1 MWISPNLG
9 GASQVLDSYPRSST
23 STPAYWPPPST
34 RSVTHQCRTP
44 EMWRRAMSPAV
55 YVQTNDATG
64 NDVIVFSRAADGA
77 LAPLGRYS
85 TGGRGTGLPH
95 LASAGSVVLSDDG
108 RWLLVV
114 NAGSDE
120 LSLFAVQPDGLRLA
134 DRADSG
140 GSKPTSVA
148 VRGTL
153 VYVLNNG
160 TPSISG
166 FTLADG
172 KLTELGGSTRPLS
185 SADADPAQVSFT
197 ADGRVLIVTERGTN
211 TISSYLI
218 DEHGYA
224 QHQATIEAS
233 GQTPYG
239 FGLTADGSLI
249 VSEAF
254 GGATGAA
261 AASCYAVSGAGE
273 LTMVSGSVGDTRSEV
288 CWVALTKDDRFAYV
302 TNFGDGTVSCY
313 EISADRSLRLHEPV
327 AGSTGQGEK
336 GIRDEAISG
345 DGRYLYAID
354 ADAQKLCGWAVG
366 QGGQLTPVGEFGG
379 VPDTVAGLAS
389 S

>member
-1 MWISPNLG
+1 
-9 GASQVLDSYPRSST
+9 
-23 STPAYWPPPST
+23 
-34 RSVTHQCRTP
+34 
-44 EMWRRAMSPAV
+44 MSPAV
-55 YVQTNDATG
+55 YVQTNDATE
-64 NDVIVFSRAADGA
+64 NEVIAFSRAEDGA

-95 LASAGSVVLSDDG
+95 LASAGSVVLSGDG

-120 LSLFAVQPDGLRLA
+120 LSLFAVRPEGLRLA
-134 DRADSG
+134 DRVGSG

-148 VRGTL
+148 VSGAL

-160 TPSISG
+160 TPNISG
-166 FTLADG
+166 FNLTDG
-172 KLTELGGSTRPLS
+172 KLAALAGSARPLS
-185 SADADPAQVSFT
+185 GADADPAQVSFT
-197 ADGRVLIVTERGTN
+197 PGGAAVIVTERGTN
-211 TISSYLI
+211 SISSYVI
-218 DEHGYA
+218 DQRGYA
-224 QHQATIEAS
+224 QGPATIKSS

-239 FGLTADGSLI
+239 FGVTKDGSLI

-254 GGATGAA
+254 GGAIGAA
-261 AASCYAVSGAGE
+261 AVSSYAVSGAGE
-273 LTMVSGSVGDTRSEV
+273 LTIMSGSVGDTRSEV

-313 EISADRSLRLHEPV
+313 EITADRSLRLRDPV
-327 AGSTGQGEK
+327 AASAGQGEK

-345 DGRYLYAID
+345 DGRYLYAIH

-379 VPDTVAGLAS
+379 VPGTVAGLAAS
-389 S
+389 

>member
-1 MWISPNLG
+1 
-9 GASQVLDSYPRSST
+9 
-23 STPAYWPPPST
+23 
-34 RSVTHQCRTP
+34 
-44 EMWRRAMSPAV
+44 MSPAV

-64 NDVIVFSRAADGA
+64 NEVIAFGRAEDGA
-77 LAPLGRYS
+77 LAPQGRHS
-85 TGGRGTGLPH
+85 TGGRGTGMPH
-95 LASAGSVVLSDDG
+95 LASAGSVVLNDDG
-108 RWLLVV
+108 RWLLAV

-134 DRADSG
+134 GRARSG

-148 VRGTL
+148 VHGTL

-160 TPSISG
+160 APSISG

-185 SADADPAQVSFT
+185 SADANPAQVSFT
-197 ADGRVLIVTERGTN
+197 ADGKVLIVTERGTN
-211 TISSYLI
+211 TISSYVI
-218 DEHGYA
+218 DESGYA
-224 QHQATIEAS
+224 QDPATIKSS

-254 GGATGAA
+254 GGAPGAA

-273 LTMVSGSVGDTRSEV
+273 LTIISGSVADTRTEV
-288 CWVALTKDDRFAYV
+288 CWVALTKDDRFAFV

-313 EISADRSLRLHEPV
+313 EITTERSLRLHEPV

-354 ADAQKLCGWAVG
+354 ADAQKVCGWTVG
-366 QGGQLTPVGEFGG
+366 QDGQLKPVGEFGG
-379 VPDTVAGLAS
+379 VPDTVAGLAAS
-389 S
+389 

>member
-1 MWISPNLG
+1 
-9 GASQVLDSYPRSST
+9 
-23 STPAYWPPPST
+23 
-34 RSVTHQCRTP
+34 
-44 EMWRRAMSPAV
+44 MSPAA
-55 YVQTNDATG
+55 YVQTNDATD
-64 NDVIVFSRAADGA
+64 NEIIVFSRAEDGA
-77 LAPLGRYS
+77 LAPLGRSS

-134 DRADSG
+134 DRVGSG

-148 VRGTL
+148 VSGAL

-160 TPSISG
+160 TPNISG
-166 FTLADG
+166 FNLADG
-172 KLTELGGSTRPLS
+172 KLAALEGSARPLS
-185 SADADPAQVSFT
+185 GADADPAQISFT
-197 ADGRVLIVTERGTN
+197 PDGGALIATERGTN
-211 TISSYLI
+211 SISSYVL
-218 DEHGYA
+218 DQRGYA
-224 QHQATIEAS
+224 QGPTTIKSS

-239 FGLTADGSLI
+239 FGLTKDGLLI

-254 GGATGAA
+254 GGSVGAA
-261 AASCYAVSGAGE
+261 AASSYAVSGTGE

-288 CWVALTKDDRFAYV
+288 CWVTLTKDDRFAYV

-313 EISADRSLRLHEPV
+313 EISGEGSLKLHAPV

-336 GIRDEAISG
+336 GLRDEAISG

-354 ADAQKLCGWAVG
+354 ADAQKLFGWAVG
-366 QGGQLTPVGEFGG
+366 QGGHLTPTGAFNGLPG
-379 VPDTVAGLAS
+379 TVAGLAAS
-389 S
+389 

>member
-1 MWISPNLG
+1 
-9 GASQVLDSYPRSST
+9 
-23 STPAYWPPPST
+23 
-34 RSVTHQCRTP
+34 
-44 EMWRRAMSPAV
+44 MSPAV
-55 YVQTNDATG
+55 YVQTNDATA
-64 NDVIVFSRAADGA
+64 NEVIAFSRAGDGA
-77 LAPLGRYS
+77 LAPLGPYS
-85 TGGRGTGLPH
+85 AGGRGTGSPH

-134 DRADSG
+134 GRAGSG

-148 VRGTL
+148 VSGTL

-166 FTLADG
+166 FRLADG
-172 KLTELGGSTRPLS
+172 KLTAIPDSTRKLS

-197 ADGRVLIVTERGTN
+197 TGGTVLIVTERGTD

-218 DEHGYA
+218 DERGYA
-224 QHQATIEAS
+224 QGPATIKSS

-261 AASCYAVSGAGE
+261 AASSYAVSGAGE

-288 CWVALTKDDRFAYV
+288 CWVALSKDDRFAYV

-313 EISADRSLRLHEPV
+313 EITADGSLTLHDPV
-327 AGSTGQGEK
+327 AGSTGQGRK
-336 GIRDEAISG
+336 GLRDEAISG

-354 ADAQKLCGWAVG
+354 ADAQNLVGWAVG
-366 QGGQLTPVGEFGG
+366 QGGRLTPAGESGA
-379 VPDTVAGLAS
+379 VPDTVAGLAAS
-389 S
+389 

>member
-1 MWISPNLG
+1 
-9 GASQVLDSYPRSST
+9 
-23 STPAYWPPPST
+23 
-34 RSVTHQCRTP
+34 
-44 EMWRRAMSPAV
+44 MSAAV
-55 YVQTNDATG
+55 YVQTNDSTE
-64 NDVIVFSRAADGA
+64 NEVIVFSRADDGA
-77 LAPLGRYS
+77 LAPAGRYS
-85 TGGRGTGLPH
+85 TGGRGTGVPH

-114 NAGSDE
+114 NAGSDAV
-120 LSLFAVQPDGLRLA
+120 SLFAVQPDGLRLA
-134 DRADSG
+134 DRAGSG

-148 VRGTL
+148 VSGAL

-166 FTLADG
+166 FRLADG
-172 KLTELGGSTRPLS
+172 KLTAIPDSTRKLS

-197 ADGRVLIVTERGTN
+197 TGGTVLIVTERGTD

-218 DEHGYA
+218 DERGYA
-224 QHQATIEAS
+224 QGPATIKSS

-261 AASCYAVSGAGE
+261 AASSYAVAGAGE
-273 LTMVSGSVGDTRSEV
+273 LTMMSGSVGDTRSEV
-288 CWVALTKDDRFAYV
+288 CWVALTNDDRFAYV

-313 EISADRSLRLHEPV
+313 EITAGGSLRLHDPV
-327 AGSTGQGEK
+327 AGSARLGEK
-336 GIRDEAISG
+336 GLRDAAVSG

-354 ADAQKLCGWAVG
+354 ADAQKLVGWAVG
-366 QGGQLTPVGEFGG
+366 QDGRLTPTGEFGG
-379 VPDTVAGLAS
+379 VPGTVAGLAAS
-389 S
+389 